1 MRNKQS
7 KKAVVVGR
15 EWGIKSMIPSTQE
28 RVGYFKFVYM
38 STRGQGGGG
47 RCGGGVGIGHKEL
60 MY

>member
-7 KKAVVVGR
+7 KKTVVVGR
-15 EWGIKSMIPSTQE
+15 EWGIKSMIPSTQK

-38 STRGQGGGG
+38 RTRGQGGGRRG
-47 RCGGGVGIGHKEL
+47 AGVGIGHKVR